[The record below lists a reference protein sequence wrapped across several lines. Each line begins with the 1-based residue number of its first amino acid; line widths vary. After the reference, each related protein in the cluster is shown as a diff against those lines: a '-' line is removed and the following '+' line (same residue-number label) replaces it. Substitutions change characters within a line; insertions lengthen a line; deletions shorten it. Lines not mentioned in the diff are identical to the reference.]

1 MQENKEAERN
11 RIIYLIWIIV
21 TMILGLSSRKF
32 GPYLP
37 AFVRDYAG
45 DTLWA
50 LMVFWGIGFLFVK
63 MSTGKVMAAA
73 LLLSYAIEFSQL
85 YQADW
90 IKRTAPYHFGRSGIG
105 VWFFM
110 E

>member
-11 RIIYLIWIIV
+11 RITYVIWIIV

-50 LMVFWGIGFLFVK
+50 LMVFWGRRNIYEGIYIAWWLYLSPLHFLHSFILIWCRQYRRSCVP
-63 MSTGKVMAAA
+63 
-73 LLLSYAIEFSQL
+73 FS
-85 YQADW
+85 W
-90 IKRTAPYHFGRSGIG
+90 C
-105 VWFFM
+105 FFL
-110 E
+110 